1 MNSNYPF
8 DPQPEGSRNKRKARC
23 RGCNKPLAAG
33 EGEYVEGY
41 RCPACVEQARLKA
54 RDYEAGDVIE
64 AMVDPSD
71 PARRDVCFNI
81 SILPPGTMVKALAFL
96 TDLKATFPALK
107 VTGKLVRDVKRMAMG
122 RDIDLHIEI
131 PLGGAQ

>member
-8 DPQPEGSRNKRKARC
+8 EPLAEGARNKRKVHC
-23 RGCNKPLAAG
+23 RGCNKPLGPG
-33 EGEYVEGY
+33 EAEYVCGY
-41 RCPACVEQARLKA
+41 RCPTCVEAARLKA
-54 RDYEAGDVIE
+54 RDYDAGEIIE
-64 AMVDPSD
+64 RMIDPGD
-71 PARRDVCFNI
+71 PDRRDVCFNI
-81 SILPPGTMVKALAFL
+81 SILQPGVMVKALAFL
-96 TDLKATFPALK
+96 TDLIATFPALK